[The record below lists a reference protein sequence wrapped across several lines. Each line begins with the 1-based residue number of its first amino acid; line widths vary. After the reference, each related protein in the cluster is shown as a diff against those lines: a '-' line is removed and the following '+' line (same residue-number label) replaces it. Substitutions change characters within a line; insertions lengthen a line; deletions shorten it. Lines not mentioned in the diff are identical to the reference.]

1 MKPMGRRQ
9 FATLMMRLGAV
20 AAVGYP
26 FIVEPHWPSV
36 QRVDVPIAALPRQL
50 DGLRIG
56 LAADLHR
63 SRFVTAE
70 FIAKAAAMLQA
81 EATDVIILAGDFI
94 EGAETFMASCAGA
107 LDGLSAPLGVFAI
120 LGNHDCMIHRHAVH
134 GALRRRQIRLLVNEH
149 VPLVWNGG
157 RCHLIGMDDVLFG
170 KPAAMAFFEGLPRDE
185 PAILAVHEPDVADRV
200 AADDCW
206 LPLQVSAHS
215 HGGQVKLPLLGPLIL
230 PPYGRNYPEG
240 LRRVAT
246 GERWI
251 YTTRGVGSAVFPVRF
266 NCPPEITVLRLVAA

>member
-1 MKPMGRRQ
+1 MGRRQ

-26 FIVEPHWPSV
+26 FIVEPHWPTV
-36 QRVDVPIAALPRQL
+36 ERVDIPIASLPRRL
-50 DGLRIG
+50 DGIRIG
-56 LAADLHR
+56 LAADFHR
-63 SRFVTAE
+63 SRFVTTG
-70 FIAKAAAMLQA
+70 FIANARAMLQA

-94 EGAETFMASCAGA
+94 EGAESFMASCAAA

-120 LGNHDCMIHRHAVH
+120 LGNHDCMIRRSVVH
-134 GALRRRQIRLLVNEH
+134 KALRRRHIRLLVNEH

-157 RCHLIGMDDVLFG
+157 RCHLVGMDDVLFG
-170 KPAAMAFFEGLPRDE
+170 SPASMAVFKDLPRDE
-185 PAILAVHEPDVADRV
+185 PAIVAVHEPDIAEQV
-200 AADDCW
+200 AAGSYW
-206 LPLQVSAHS
+206 LPLQVSGHS

-240 LRRVAT
+240 LRRVGN

-251 YTTRGVGSAVFPVRF
+251 YTSRGVGSAVFPIRF
-266 NCPPEITVLRLVAA
+266 NCRPEITVLRLVAV